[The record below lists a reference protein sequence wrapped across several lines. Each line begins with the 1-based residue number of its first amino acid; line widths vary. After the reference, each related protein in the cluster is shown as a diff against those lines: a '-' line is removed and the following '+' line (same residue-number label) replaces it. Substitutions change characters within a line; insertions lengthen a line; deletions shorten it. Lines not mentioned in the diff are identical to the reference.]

1 MTAITIRHVPEDVSE
16 RIKARAS
23 REGQSVQQFLLRHL
37 ERIAEESPLEERLR
51 EVLGKAPKAELSQD
65 EFRAAWE
72 QARQERQG

>member
-1 MTAITIRHVPEDVSE
+1 MPSITIRHVPEDVSE

-37 ERIAEESPLEERLR
+37 ERIAEESPLEEHLR
-51 EVLGKAPKAELSQD
+51 MVLGKAPKAQLSRE

-72 QARQERQG
+72 QVRQERQG